1 MRHGKKRL
9 NCFLVLA
16 SIAITQ
22 PEMLGS
28 RMSTTLR
35 GTLVRTATGN
45 WGSRSPTLT
54 THRELYLC
62 LQAKKELERSSGVPK
77 TEPQPQPQAQ
87 PEVEGRRKVVSVRKQ
102 VKRPARPAKQQQSRF
117 ANFQARAPT
126 APAAPARQP
135 QVFQAT
141 VRQPQPVQQ
150 VRQPQPVQRQQVRQ
164 PQQPSAPAVGSD
176 PRFAGLRFQFQIQA
190 PEFNYNN
197 NFAENSYAFSSPL
210 YSTTAQGGSY
220 SYSATYWLLQ
230 SPARDTW
237 YLTLHVLSSSSLIQ
251 PRYSTRIAIQ

>member
-1 MRHGKKRL
+1 
-9 NCFLVLA
+9 
-16 SIAITQ
+16 
-22 PEMLGS
+22 MLGS

-35 GTLVRTATGN
+35 GTLVRTTTGN

-102 VKRPARPAKQQQSRF
+102 VRRPARPAKQQQSRF

-150 VRQPQPVQRQQVRQ
+150 VRQPQPVQRQQVIQ

-237 YLTLHVLSSSSLIQ
+237 YLTLHILSSSSLIK
-251 PRYSTRIAIQ
+251 PRYSTRIAIQYLNKFQ